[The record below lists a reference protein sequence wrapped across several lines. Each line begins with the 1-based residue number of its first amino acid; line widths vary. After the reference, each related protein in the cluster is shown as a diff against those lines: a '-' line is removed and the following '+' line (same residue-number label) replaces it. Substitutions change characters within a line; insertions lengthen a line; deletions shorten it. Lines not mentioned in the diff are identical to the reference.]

1 MRPESTMKKKSVMLV
16 SLILVSLGSIYFTTF
31 KGMPTPD
38 RQPYKDLGK
47 KMADE
52 TARLLGNKGSIA
64 IIINQEFGVYPIP
77 SLDVEMKVFMDSLK
91 QKGITVEGFEKVE
104 MQKVGLAR
112 PGAFITAIENRKD
125 VDAIVSVVG
134 FPMAPA
140 QNPATFRNYTAKF
153 IVVAPYEPGLKSL
166 LQEGIIQIAI
176 LPKFASPPI
185 NEPPSPTFDGGF
197 QVFTPKDAAGLP

>member
-1 MRPESTMKKKSVMLV
+1 MKNKSVILASV
-16 SLILVSLGSIYFTTF
+16 ILVALGSIYFTTF
-31 KGMPTPD
+31 KGMSTPN

-52 TARLLGNKGSIA
+52 TASLLGHGGRIA
-64 IIINQEFGVYPIP
+64 IIINQEFGVYTIP
-77 SLDVEMKVFMDSLK
+77 SLDVEMKAFMGSLK
-91 QKGITVEGFEKVE
+91 QKGITVEAIEKVQ

-112 PGAFITAIENRKD
+112 PRAFFTAIENQKD
-125 VDAIVSVVG
+125 VDAVVSLVG
-134 FPMAPA
+134 FPMAPN
-140 QNPATFRNYTAKF
+140 QHPAAYKHYRAKF

-176 LPKFASPPI
+176 LPKFGSRSGNESASAP
-185 NEPPSPTFDGGF
+185 FGGGF